1 MNRSVQLYIEGQRI
15 ELFNDETIN
24 VTSSIQNVQDL
35 SKTYTDFSQG
45 FTVPASSHNNA
56 IFEHWYQSDVNATSD
71 PNLRKDGFIEIDL
84 TTFRK
89 GKVQLDGA
97 VITNGKASAYKITFY
112 GEGVTLKDL
121 FGEDL
126 LSDLDFTALSHDFTS
141 TEVIARIVDNTNAY
155 DVKYPLITSQR
166 IWQYQSAEAE
176 FATNPNW
183 LDLPAILG
191 RDIHQN
197 AGAINKDELF
207 PAVRATRIIQAI
219 ASKYGISFQGTFLT
233 DERFTKLFMWFK
245 GRETLIK
252 TSYAYS
258 LTSTSVVPTFVNYD
272 LTSSYTSATNTVK
285 IQELA
290 GVITHRLVYNVT
302 STTSSDDYYIDVY
315 QNGNLFNTITGFGI
329 GTYIVDN
336 IAQVSGLN
344 VDYTIKIRTS
354 GLNTIDSNLVYEVDY
369 ITSGSVNTDYL
380 TINYSSL
387 VLAFVLDLS
396 ANAPQMKV
404 YEFLKGLMLMFNM
417 TIYSVKDNEYWLEPL
432 DDWYSKGAVVDISQY
447 TDVTSIEMERMP
459 LYKKIQFKYQDSEC
473 FLNKNFSQTFNRNY
487 GDTTYQYN
495 YDGGEF
501 VIEVPFE
508 NLLQNKFSGTGNLQV
523 GYSLDSSLAPY
534 IPKPVLLYQYDNQV
548 CDFKFEND
556 GGGHSTITT
565 YTPFGQDLNY
575 NGDDVTLNFAPET
588 STLLNYPIQNT
599 AFSQYYFSY
608 LYNLYNL
615 KQRLVKVKTNLPTSL
630 ITGLQLND
638 RLVIRDKRY
647 IINEMQ
653 SNLNTGDVNFEL
665 ILDFRP
671 IVNSTQPIPKVSILG
686 GQVQLPVLMQKSAM
700 QVDLYSSIADVTFS
714 ENPVYEQKT
723 VTVTIPAEPLQ
734 VPLATESGSILA
746 TEDRNELSTEGPASR
761 LIDVRLV
768 TTYADGTSSTEIVYI
783 IQG

>member
-89 GKVQLDGA
+89 GKIQLDGA
-97 VITNGKASAYKITFY
+97 VITNGKPSAYKITFY

-126 LSDLDFTALSHDFTS
+126 LSDLDFTALSHNFTS
-141 TEVIARIVDNTNAY
+141 AEVIARIVDNTNAY
-155 DVKYPLITSQR
+155 DVKYPLITSNR
-166 IWQYQSAEAE
+166 IWEYQSIPA
-176 FATNPNW
+176 NVPLPNW
-183 LDLPAILG
+183 LVATLTQN
-191 RDIHQN
+191 DIHTTS
-197 AGAINKDELF
+197 GAIQKDELF

-245 GRETLIK
+245 GKETLVK
-252 TSYAYS
+252 TSYGYS
-258 LTSTSVVPTFVNYD
+258 LTSTSVVPTFTNYD
-272 LTSSYTSATNTVK
+272 LTQSYTSATNTVH
-285 IQELA
+285 IEELA
-290 GVITHRLVYNVT
+290 GVITHRLIYNVT

-315 QNGNLFNTITGFGI
+315 QNGNLFNTITGFGT
-329 GTYIVDN
+329 GTYTID
-336 IAQVSGLN
+336 ALSQVVGLD
-344 VDYTIKIRTS
+344 VEYTIKIRTT
-354 GLNTIDSNLVYEVDY
+354 GTNTIDSNLVYEVDY
-369 ITSGSVNTDYL
+369 ITTGSINTDYL
-380 TINYSSL
+380 TITYSSL
-387 VLAFVLDLS
+387 VTALNIDLS

-404 YEFLKGLMLMFNM
+404 YDFLKGIMLMFNM
-417 TIYSVKDNEYWLEPL
+417 TIYSVKDAEYWLEPL

-459 LYKKIQFKYQDSEC
+459 LYKKIQFKFQDSEC
-473 FLNKNFSQTFNRNY
+473 FLNKYFSQTFNRNY

-501 VIEVPFE
+501 TIEVPFE
-508 NLLQNKFSGTGNLQV
+508 NLLQQKFNGTQVLQV
-523 GYSLDSSLAPY
+523 GYSLNGEYSPY
-534 IPKPVLLYQYDNQV
+534 IPKPVLLYQYDNHV
-548 CDFKFEND
+548 SDFKFVND

-565 YTPFGQDLNY
+565 YTPFGQDLLFN
-575 NGDDVTLNFAPET
+575 NSDITLNFAPET
-588 STLLNYPIQNT
+588 STLLEYPIQNT

-671 IVNSTQPIPKVSILG
+671 IVNSTIPQPKTTTAG
-686 GQVQLPVLMQKSAM
+686 GNINYPINLPNGAYKA
-700 QVDLYSSIADVTFS
+700 DLFCSNSDVTFS
-714 ENPVYEQKT
+714 VNPVESSQIIQIG
-723 VTVTIPAEPLQ
+723 IPA
-734 VPLATESGSILA
+734 GSA
-746 TEDRNELSTEGPASR
+746 
-761 LIDVRLV
+761 
-768 TTYADGTSSTEIVYI
+768 GTVYTIRIVYSYLNGTTSDEFFNI
-783 IQG
+783 FQ